1 MGMCLIKHAREQYC
15 DMTKPMCSPV
25 TSLAV
30 YTKFVV
36 Y

>member
-1 MGMCLIKHAREQYC
+1 MGMRLIKHAREQYC
-15 DMTKPMCSPV
+15 DMTKLLCSPV

-30 YTKFVV
+30 YTKFAV

>member
-1 MGMCLIKHAREQYC
+1 MGMCLIEHAREQYC
-15 DMTKPMCSPV
+15 DVAKPLCSPV

-30 YTKFVV
+30 YTKFAV